1 MKSKHHDVA
10 PHAKCFAPSV
20 VNRPG
25 GLLQGMFIIR
35 YRLPP
40 GHFLEIAEARLMAAV
55 TKAHELRDAGHGDI
69 TITDDSDGLVQTLDW
84 WGTIDR
90 VDGL

>member
-1 MKSKHHDVA
+1 
-10 PHAKCFAPSV
+10 

-40 GHFLEIAEARLMAAV
+40 GHISEIAEARLMVAV
-55 TKAHELRDAGHGDI
+55 TKAHELREAGHGDI
-69 TITDDSDGLVQTLDW
+69 TITDDSDGFVGTLDW
-84 WGTIDR
+84 WSAIERADR
-90 VDGL
+90 M

>member
-1 MKSKHHDVA
+1 M
-10 PHAKCFAPSV
+10 
-20 VNRPG
+20 NRPG

-40 GHFLEIAEARLMAAV
+40 GHFSEIAEARLMVAV
-55 TKAHELRDAGHGDI
+55 TKAHELREAGHGDI

-84 WGTIDR
+84 WSTIDR

>member
-1 MKSKHHDVA
+1 
-10 PHAKCFAPSV
+10 

-40 GHFLEIAEARLMAAV
+40 GHFSELVGCLRPRDWQRTHLGEF
-55 TKAHELRDAGHGDI
+55 AHLRTSQQHC
-69 TITDDSDGLVQTLDW
+69 
-84 WGTIDR
+84 
-90 VDGL
+90 VDGHIERMPLRG